1 MHDLKEG
8 GVRERELFLSFR
20 SLPCQFD
27 FSLFLSP
34 ETPDTQARASI
45 TKKIR
50 RGEGDNTDNI
60 SYYPPPTKEAKN
72 RWANTAYVPYPKYAW
87 DVMVREETDFGPNPP
102 L

>member
-20 SLPCQFD
+20 SLPSQFD

-50 RGEGDNTDNI
+50 RGEGDNI
-60 SYYPPPTKEAKN
+60 SYYPPPKKRLKIDGLIRPTCLIQSMHG
-72 RWANTAYVPYPKYAW
+72 T
-87 DVMVREETDFGPNPP
+87 
-102 L
+102 

>member
-1 MHDLKEG
+1 M
-8 GVRERELFLSFR
+8 FLSFR
-20 SLPCQFD
+20 SLPSPFD

-34 ETPDTQARASI
+34 EKPDTQARASI

-50 RGEGDNTDNI
+50 RGEGDNI
-60 SYYPPPTKEAKN
+60 SYYPPPQKKEAKN

>member
-1 MHDLKEG
+1 MEQKEG

-20 SLPCQFD
+20 SLPSPFN

-50 RGEGDNTDNI
+50 RGEGKNI
-60 SYYPPPTKEAKN
+60 CYYPPSPTKEAKN